1 MKKSVLILLTIALV
15 GVGRP
20 VSAQVIEV
28 GALVGMN
35 ASQLYGDVGDIASGS
50 IPGVGSVTANMNEWK
65 QGPIGGVFLGL
76 HLSNFIGLRIEAIA
90 VQKGGQGPISG
101 TVMGSPVDGTITLD
115 ITYLEIPILITASW
129 FLKDVTLRLLGGVS
143 YDQRVSAEV
152 ELETQGVQQPPED
165 RIDVDD
171 LVKST
176 DIGFVLGGEALVS
189 LGWLNVLL
197 DLRWTPGQTNINDG
211 FGIDSPRFKNNTVSF
226 MAGFSLGGT

>member
-1 MKKSVLILLTIALV
+1 MKKSILILLTIGLV

-28 GALVGMN
+28 GVLVGMN

-90 VQKGGQGPISG
+90 VQKGGQGPITG
-101 TVMGSPVDGTITLD
+101 TVMGSPVDGIIKLD
-115 ITYLEIPILITASW
+115 ITYLEVPILITASW

-171 LVKST
+171 LIKPT

-189 LGWLNVLL
+189 MGWLNMLL

-211 FGIDSPRFKNNTVSF
+211 FGVDSPRFKNNTVSF